1 MDEGEPVMGDVV
13 RVRRHNFMP
22 PGQRKKALRSLEL
35 YLDGKRWSEIAKNG
49 GMTWRT
55 FAWTLA
61 QYPDLS
67 KAWQEARK
75 NSAHSFEDRA
85 LELAEE
91 LVSANKFSGTQV
103 RAHEV
108 AMNQYRWS
116 AARRNPTEYAEAAAN
131 KVSVVVPIQINS
143 SLNLAEGGREQDE
156 RTQDDYQFAAGVL
169 PEVPKTPEVPQE
181 DIVDVLEDAGYEI
194 AFDIPAPPE
203 AESELEVQSDQ
214 QEPQSPPADALE
226 ALATRLGL
234 PDEVPAVIKR
244 RPPPGKLPK
253 KHKDARLTSVT
264 KATMLKSA
272 SRNPVVARALETNPK
287 EHSNGRKSTGDKWRA
302 ANSRRAKPVQ
312 QPPSGDGSGSD
323 A

>member
-1 MDEGEPVMGDVV
+1 MGEVV

-22 PGQRKKALRSLEL
+22 PGQRKKALKSLEL
-35 YLDGKRWSEIAKNG
+35 YLDGKRWAEIAKLG

-75 NSAHSFEDRA
+75 NSAHNFEDRA

-91 LVSANKFSGTQV
+91 LVGKNEFSGTQV

-116 AARRNPTEYAEAAAN
+116 AARRNPAEYAEAGAN
-131 KVSVVVPIQINS
+131 KVSVIVPIQINS
-143 SLNLAEGGREQDE
+143 SLNLAEGGREQD
-156 RTQDDYQFAAGVL
+156 TKVQDDYQFAAS
-169 PEVPKTPEVPQE
+169 VPKTPEVDE
-181 DIVDVLEDAGYEI
+181 KDIVDVLEDAGYEI
-194 AFDIPAPPE
+194 AFDIPAPSATDSLLE
-203 AESELEVQSDQ
+203 VESEPE
-214 QEPQSPPADALE
+214 EPSTPPVDALE
-226 ALATRLGL
+226 ALATRLGVPEEL
-234 PDEVPAVIKR
+234 PAVIKR
-244 RPPPGKLPK
+244 RPSPGRRAKG
-253 KHKDARLTSVT
+253 HKSAIGTGVT
-264 KATMLKSA
+264 RTTLLKSA
-272 SRNPVVARALETNPK
+272 SKNPVVARALETNPK
-287 EHSNGRKSTGDKWRA
+287 EHSNGRKSHGDKWSA

-323 A
+323 G